1 MIPQHPSAFR
11 GSEPGGAGD
20 SSLPG
25 GERIRRAVRP
35 GFFPRMA
42 LLVEETDE
50 GGPMAVKPEV
60 RTRPVRRR
68 AIGRFDLAEVI
79 AFLSLVGLALIRR
92 DFEALVPI
100 GALLILWRT
109 IDALVNGNPFS
120 PERGGPGSSR

>member
-1 MIPQHPSAFR
+1 
-11 GSEPGGAGD
+11 
-20 SSLPG
+20 
-25 GERIRRAVRP
+25 
-35 GFFPRMA
+35 
-42 LLVEETDE
+42 
-50 GGPMAVKPEV
+50 MAVKPEV